1 MAYGLRSGRLSSN
14 LLVGNVETIEN
25 ENNQEAQMM
34 KNRIQF
40 LLAGIAFAIAIMVFV
55 IDFSLA
61 QEDGSPVSIGT
72 YRTLHSQTLNEDRTL
87 LINLPKGYDETTIH
101 YPVLFILYG
110 GQVRG
115 YFAESVHII
124 NRLHEAGLIPPLL
137 IVGVKN
143 VDRYRDNLPVN
154 RNGEKGGA
162 ESFLKFFTDELIPF
176 VDKSYRTRDFRI
188 LLGPQAGASFGLY
201 TLMEHPGLFRVNIIT
216 NPFWN
221 RSVRE
226 YLLAKAEDFF
236 DGEGSL
242 TSFLF
247 ITCNTSD
254 DNEATM
260 EYLRK
265 LTVIVE
271 AGKKSDFTMI
281 SNPLDE
287 NQADDG
293 IPSPGLKEG
302 LKACFEKYRFPEETE
317 IDGLE
322 DLKRYYQTLSQDYGY
337 EIDVPQFTLI
347 RQGGRLEER
356 GKFEE
361 ARIMY
366 EYVVERYPHDL
377 NSYYRLAEL
386 HQRSR
391 NYDQSIK
398 YYEQFLKRR
407 PEPLFERR
415 LSSLRRYINESA
427 AYAVE
432 QAIHNSGIEAGITK
446 YQEVKADD
454 QSQLYFDENEFNSL
468 GYSLIAEGMIDAA
481 IEVFKMNV
489 EMNPRS
495 ANVYDSLGEAYM
507 LNGDKV
513 LATENY
519 RKSLELNPDN
529 ANAKEM
535 LDKLEEDSD

>member
-1 MAYGLRSGRLSSN
+1 
-14 LLVGNVETIEN
+14 
-25 ENNQEAQMM
+25 M
-34 KNRIQF
+34 KDRIQYI
-40 LLAGIAFAIAIMVFV
+40 LAATTFAIAIILFV
-55 IDFSLA
+55 VDSSHA

-72 YRTLHSQTLNEDRTL
+72 YRTLHSQILNEDRTL

-115 YFAESVHII
+115 YFAESVHIVD
-124 NRLHEAGLIPPLL
+124 RLYEAGLIPPLL

-154 RNGEKGGA
+154 RDGEKAGA
-162 ESFLKFFTDELIPF
+162 ENFLKFFTDELIPF
-176 VDKSYRTRDFRI
+176 VDKSYRTRDFRL

-201 TLMEHPGLFRVNIIT
+201 TLMQHPGLFRVNIIT

-226 YLLAKAEDFF
+226 YLLTKADDFF
-236 DGEGSL
+236 NGEGSL
-242 TSFLF
+242 KSFLF
-247 ITCNTSD
+247 ITCNTSN

-260 EYLRK
+260 EYLSR
-265 LTVIVE
+265 LTGIVE

-281 SNPLDE
+281 SNSLGE

-302 LKACFEKYRFPEETE
+302 LKAYFKKYKFPEGTE

-322 DLKRYYQTLSQDYGY
+322 DLKGYYQALSQDYGY
-337 EIDVPQFTLI
+337 EIDIPEFTLI
-347 RQGGRLEER
+347 RQGGKLEEIGR
-356 GKFEE
+356 FEE
-361 ARIMY
+361 ARMMY

-386 HQRSR
+386 HQRLR

-415 LSSLRRYINESA
+415 LSFLRRYINESA

-432 QAIHNSGIEAGITK
+432 QAIHDSGIEAGITK

-454 QSQLYFDENEFNSL
+454 RSQLYFDENEFNSL
-468 GYSLIAEGMIDAA
+468 GYSLIAEGMIGAA
-481 IEVFKMNV
+481 IDVFKMNV
-489 EMNPRS
+489 EMNPQS
-495 ANVYDSLGEAYM
+495 ANAYDSLGEAYM
-507 LNGDKV
+507 LNGDKA
-513 LATENY
+513 LAVENY

-529 ANAKEM
+529 ANAREM
-535 LDKLEEDSD
+535 LDRLKEDSD